1 MKIFK
6 YLVLGA
12 AVLGLAACHEVDTTE
27 RDVQTRVTLSPLT
40 QQFDAKAQSY
50 TAAVQINSGSV
61 LSNLAWDAEVT
72 AGADFVTL
80 SKVSVEQSYTG
91 TYDTETVYT
100 QNVEGIK
107 LDIAANAEYKR
118 TFEVTVTVADGTVV
132 PFAFTQLGAK
142 ADAAV
147 STEVK
152 GLEFLATGG
161 SETVAYSTNM
171 GDVVSFAFT
180 NGDGSEATW
189 LAAEAVEVG
198 KVKVT
203 AQEWTDKTAGR
214 NATMVIT
221 VGTEATSIAS
231 CSIAISQ
238 LAAEDNYFV
247 YGESAGD
254 IVATA
259 AVQMEKTQTEGVYTL
274 KNFFCEGAKND
285 IIINKNSREVVYPC
299 WALAAEGKVVVLES
313 AATTYTAPV
322 IEANGIRLLTVNFND
337 LTWSWERETN
347 QYAMPDSELSKYPTK
362 SYIARDGSMKTW
374 MVKHMAWD
382 GGDISPKLGSGMVKC
397 YHGPKDSCEPQCAVG
412 TDGYAA
418 ANFPTAWNDWT
429 KLNPAFETI
438 ENEGKGQLET
448 YSDDGRIYTYHEML
462 GYEARFGIGYA
473 RYETGPWIVGEKY
486 TDARGTTYT
495 IAEAPLKGSK
505 IAEYTGDDAQD
516 EALYPMLKVQA
527 QGICPYG
534 WHVANAQDWRDLFY
548 AMAQASKTGTHTYP
562 VNEADCTYKQMING
576 GVPNINGWLRNTKYW
591 GDQYIDEGAD
601 EFGFDYYPLGWRYMT
616 QGFMWWTV
624 RMQMWVPLPMPG
636 AKANDGYPNAGGARI
651 NVVIKDNKTMTTAL
665 ANLDIGQAVCGFRC
679 VKNYK

>member
-132 PFAFTQLGAK
+132 PFTFTQLGAK

-214 NATMVIT
+214 SATMVIT

-231 CSIAISQ
+231 CSIPVSQ

-254 IVATA
+254 ITAAA
-259 AVQMEKTQTEGVYTL
+259 AVQMEKTQTEGVFTL

-285 IIINKNSREVVYPC
+285 IIINLNAREVVYPC
-299 WALAAEGKVVVLES
+299 WALAADGKVVVLES
-313 AATTYTAPV
+313 AATTYTAPT
-322 IEANGIRLLTVNFND
+322 IEANGIRVLTVNFND
-337 LTWSWERETN
+337 LTWSWERVTT
-347 QYAMPDSELSKYPTK
+347 QFAMPDSELSKYPTK
-362 SYIARDGSMKTW
+362 EYIARDGSMKTW

-382 GGDISPKLGSGMVKC
+382 GGNISPKLGSGMHKKEAA
-397 YHGPKDSCEPQCAVG
+397 G
-412 TDGYAA
+412 DGYAA
-418 ANFPTAWNDWT
+418 GAFPTAWNDAAV
-429 KLNPAFETI
+429 LNPAWETL
-438 ENEGKGQLET
+438 ESGMGTLET

-473 RYETGPWIVGEKY
+473 RYEQGPWVIGEKY

-495 IAEAPLKGSK
+495 IAEAPLKGQISL
-505 IAEYTGDDAQD
+505 YTGDDAQD

-548 AMAQASKTGTHTYP
+548 AMSQASKTGTHTYP
-562 VNEADCTYKQMING
+562 VAEADCTYKQMING
-576 GVPNINGWLRNTKYW
+576 GVPNINGWLRNTKDW
-591 GDQYIDEGAD
+591 GSDYVDEGAD
-601 EFGFDYYPLGWRYMT
+601 EFGFNYFPLGGRYMT
-616 QGFMWWTV
+616 QGFLWYGL
-624 RMQMWVPLPMPG
+624 RCQMWVPLPMAGSKP
-636 AKANDGYPNAGGARI
+636 ADYPSAGGGRI
-651 NVVIKDNKTMTTAL
+651 NVVIKGNKSMTTAL
-665 ANLDIGQAVCGFRC
+665 ANLDIGQAIMPFRC